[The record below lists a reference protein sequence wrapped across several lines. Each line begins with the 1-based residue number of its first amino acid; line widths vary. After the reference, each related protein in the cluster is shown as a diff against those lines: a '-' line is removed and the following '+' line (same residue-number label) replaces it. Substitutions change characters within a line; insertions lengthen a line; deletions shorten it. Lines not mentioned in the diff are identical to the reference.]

1 MKIKKLIPK
10 KIMTSSKLLPLIFL
24 TSLSSFISTHLIAQN
39 TKGKNVKKD
48 QVKSTMRSYE
58 KYIDDNMDA
67 HIKEFIELVSIPSI
81 SSIPSH
87 KPDVASAATWIV
99 NKLKA
104 IGITTAQ
111 LIPTDGNPVVYGSWD
126 KAPGKPTVLIYA
138 HYDVQPVKESEWDN
152 PPFAP
157 VVKDGKI
164 FGRGAS
170 DDKSGV
176 MTTIGAVEAMLS
188 KEGKLPVNI
197 KFMFEGNEEVGSPYF
212 KSFLENNKELLKADF
227 ALNADG
233 GQYDDTTPAMIVSFR
248 GAVPLEFSIKTAN
261 TDAHSGEFGGKTPN
275 SVMIMSQIIS
285 SFYDSKGNV
294 AVEGF
299 YDKVVPIT
307 AQQKEMIKKFPYDPS
322 TDMKILGTTV
332 EVGDTNFSPRERIW
346 YRPTL
351 EVVGMQGGY
360 IAAEGHSNII
370 PGNAMARITCRLV
383 NNQNGKE
390 IIDLIVKHINK
401 NCPAGAKVTY
411 KFSTG
416 YASPMTLPS
425 DTKEYRYISDVLSTI
440 YGTQPLQLAT
450 GGSVGALLSIKEIL
464 GIYAYPLGFE
474 LSDEKWHAANEFFR
488 LSSIRKGQ
496 LIYCYYLQHLADE
509 ESKLKK

>member
-1 MKIKKLIPK
+1 MSK
-10 KIMTSSKLLPLIFL
+10 SKLFALIIFTGFSFL
-24 TSLSSFISTHLIAQN
+24 TGIHSTAQK
-39 TKGKNVKKD
+39 TKEKNVNKE
-48 QVKSTMRSYE
+48 QALSAMPSYE
-58 KYIDDNMDA
+58 KYIDANMEA

-87 KPDVASAATWIV
+87 KPDVEKAAAWIV

-111 LIPTDGNPVVYGSWD
+111 AIPTEGNPVVYGSWD

-157 VVKDGKI
+157 IVKDGKI

-176 MTTIGAVEAMLS
+176 MTTIWAVEAMLS
-188 KEGKLPVNI
+188 QGKKLPVNV

-212 KSFLENNKELLKADF
+212 KNFLEKNKELLKADF
-227 ALNADG
+227 ALNADD
-233 GQYDDTTPAMIVSFR
+233 GQYDENTPAITVSLR
-248 GAVPLEFSIKTAN
+248 GTATLEFSVKTAN

-275 SVMIMSQIIS
+275 AVVALSQIIS
-285 SFYDSKGNV
+285 SFYDKTGNV

-299 YDKVVPIT
+299 YDKVQPIT
-307 AQQKEMIKKFPYDPS
+307 AQQKEMIKKISYDPA
-322 TDMKILGTTV
+322 TDMKILGTTA
-332 EVGDTNFSPRERIW
+332 EVGDTAYSPLERIW

-351 EVVGMQGGY
+351 EIIGMQGGY
-360 IAAEGHSNII
+360 TAAEGHSNII
-370 PGNAMARITCRLV
+370 PGNAMARITSRLV
-383 NNQNGKE
+383 NNQDGKE

-401 NCPAGAKVTY
+401 NCPAGAKISY
-411 KFSTG
+411 KFSSG
-416 YASPMTLPS
+416 YARPMTFPS
-425 DTKEYRYISDVLSTI
+425 DTKEYRYISEVLSKI
-440 YGTQPLQLAT
+440 YRKQPFQYAS
-450 GGSVGALLSIKEIL
+450 GGSVGAMLPVKEVL
-464 GIYAYPLGFE
+464 GLYAYPLGFE

-496 LIYCYYLQHLADE
+496 LIYCYYLQHLAE
-509 ESKLKK
+509 EENKLKK